1 MTELDSLVPNYRK
14 AVNRWPEAPTLSHH
28 YRALVD
34 SYGGNGHGL
43 IEIVRSFIECVC
55 LTVLGEFGKPMPT
68 GSPNTTEMLVS
79 TLDMLG
85 LRNCRGS
92 SELDRVLS
100 AHNKLADAL
109 SNMRNHHGPVAHG
122 KDGFL
127 DTLTSN
133 HLRTYL
139 LTGDTLLC
147 LILSSLEGTD
157 PNLQYTREPYDRFA
171 HFHDRID
178 KSVTVESAIEDDE
191 DSQMILLSF
200 KTTSLQDGIVLR
212 VEPSRLLYAIDR
224 ASYIEILD
232 ASAIEAGTAEMPQ
245 EMQEVEKKSLA
256 SYSAIQEAPSVLI
269 AANYDGKLSPLR
281 EGLGKYIESLRFPAQ
296 SSKPDGS
303 NLLNSLLATAESN
316 MGTDWATREVLQARM
331 KIGLRKVLKRF
342 DVTDATAKECANH
355 LVTWFRIQAVGAIAT
370 ESIVEK

>member
-1 MTELDSLVPNYRK
+1 MNEFDFLVPNYRK
-14 AVNRWPEAPTLSHH
+14 AVDRWSEAPTLSHH
-28 YRALVD
+28 YKALVD
-34 SYGGNGHGL
+34 SYESNCHGL
-43 IEIVRSFIECVC
+43 IEMVKSFIECVC

-68 GSPNTTEMLVS
+68 GSPNTTDMLVG
-79 TLDMLG
+79 TLGMLG

-127 DTLTSN
+127 DALTNN

-157 PNLQYTREPYDRFA
+157 PDLQYTREPYERFT

-178 KSVTVESAIEDDE
+178 KSVKVESSIEDE
-191 DSQMILLSF
+191 ENSQMIVLSF
-200 KTTSLQDGIVLR
+200 KTMSLPEGLELR

-224 ASYIEILD
+224 ASYIELLA
-232 ASAIEAGTAEMPQ
+232 ASAIEAATAELPVDVQKAQ
-245 EMQEVEKKSLA
+245 ETSLLQ
-256 SYSAIQEAPSVLI
+256 SPAIKESQSVLSVVT
-269 AANYDGKLSPLR
+269 YEGKLLSLR
-281 EGLGKYIESLRFPAQ
+281 GGLGKYIESLGLSAS

-331 KIGLRKVLKRF
+331 KISLKKVLKQF
-342 DVTDATAKECANH
+342 GIIDMAANDCAEH
-355 LVTWFRIQAVGAIAT
+355 LVTWFRIQLAT
-370 ESIVEK
+370 